1 VSRSTPAAASGGSW
15 RRTVRVRRS
24 PHLVAYWR
32 GRTLVACNSATGL
45 KAELP
50 PRAIDLL
57 SACDDWTPVETLAA
71 AGFVSADTFMPV
83 LDRMVALALLER
95 SDRPRDPRAFA
106 MDEFQPWN
114 PQAGFFHMTTR
125 DLRYAGRAAALRY
138 TREKTA
144 ATPPPPAVKR
154 YRNVETIDLPAVRPA
169 DLDGF
174 TSVLQARRTWRR
186 YSSEPVARDEVA
198 TILALTAGIQQWI
211 DADGIDLPLK
221 TSPSGGARHSIECYL
236 IARNVRGLKS
246 GVYHYAP
253 DRHALHRIR
262 GPVPAA
268 RLRAYVPGSEY
279 FAHASAF
286 VFFTAMFERL
296 LWRYPYARAYRAALI
311 ECGHVCQTFCL
322 TATKL
327 GLAPFSVM
335 ALADS
340 LIEKDLGIDGIRE
353 SVLYAAG
360 VGRPPRGSTWASRPK
375 GPNPSVR
382 HNPRV
387 SGPSAPPR
395 VLSASRAG
403 ERRTRAR

>member
-1 VSRSTPAAASGGSW
+1 MSRSTPATASGGSW
-15 RRTVRVRRS
+15 RPTVRVRRS

-32 GRTLVACNSATGL
+32 GRTLVACNYATGV

-57 SACDDWTPVETLAA
+57 SACDEWTPVETLAA
-71 AGFVSADTFMPV
+71 AKFVSPDTFIPV

-95 SDRPRDPRAFA
+95 ADRPRDPRAFA

-125 DLRYAGRAAALRY
+125 DLRYARPAAALRH
-138 TREKTA
+138 TRAKRVA
-144 ATPPPPAVKR
+144 SPPPPVVKR
-154 YRNVETIDLPAVRPA
+154 YRNVETIDLPAARG
-169 DLDGF
+169 DEF

-186 YSSEPVARDEVA
+186 YSSQPVARDELA
-198 TILALTAGIQQWI
+198 TILALTAGIQQWV

-236 IARNVRGLKS
+236 IARDVRGLKS

-262 GPVPAA
+262 GPVTAA

-279 FAHASAF
+279 FANASAF

-322 TATKL
+322 TATRL

-340 LIEKDLGIDGIRE
+340 IIEEDLGIDGIKE

-360 VGRPPRGSTWASRPK
+360 VGRPPRGAAWAARPK
-375 GPNPSVR
+375 GPNPPTR
-382 HNPRV
+382 RNPRV
-387 SGPSAPPR
+387 AAVEG
-395 VLSASRAG
+395 
-403 ERRTRAR
+403 RTRAR